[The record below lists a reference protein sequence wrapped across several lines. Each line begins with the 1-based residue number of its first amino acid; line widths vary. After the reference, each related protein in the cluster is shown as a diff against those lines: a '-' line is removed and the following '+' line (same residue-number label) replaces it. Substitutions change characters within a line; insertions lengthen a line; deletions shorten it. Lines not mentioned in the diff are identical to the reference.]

1 MEKIVEQGI
10 LYDFYGELLTA
21 HQRAVYED
29 LVLHDMSLGEIA
41 EEQGI
46 TRQAVFD
53 LIRRCDR
60 LLQGYEERLGL
71 VSKFR
76 TAGDYVSEIKSL
88 AAECRKTGDMKLVD
102 EISRISEKILTLM

>member
-1 MEKIVEQGI
+1 MEKIVKQGL

-41 EEQGI
+41 EEHGI

-60 LLQGYEERLGL
+60 LLSGYEERLGL
-71 VSKFR
+71 VEKFR
-76 TAGDYVSEIKSL
+76 HTREYVSEIS
-88 AAECRKTGDMKLVD
+88 A
-102 EISRISEKILTLM
+102 ISDKILELV

>member
-41 EEQGI
+41 EEHGI

-60 LLQGYEERLGL
+60 LLAGYEERLGL

-76 TAGDYVSEIKSL
+76 QTREYVSEIKKL
-88 AAECRKTGDMKLVD
+88 AADCRESGDMKLVD
-102 EISRISEKILTLM
+102 EISGISEKILELV